1 MKSRYARI
9 DQLAD
14 EASVAVLCELLGVAR
29 SGYYAWR
36 RSEPGRRA
44 QANEALMQQ
53 IEQVFEQS
61 RRTYGS
67 PRVTA
72 ELRQQGHRCNHK
84 RVERLMR
91 EKRLR
96 ARPRRRWRPRTTESR
111 HDQPIA
117 PNLLPERGRPQ
128 ATNQV
133 WVSDITY
140 LRTAEGWLYLAAVM
154 DLYSRRVIGWSMQE
168 HLETQLPL
176 TALAMALQSRVGA
189 ERTVHHSDRG
199 CQYASQAYRAALA
212 KSGLEASMSRSG
224 NCFDN
229 AAMESFWSTLK
240 SEGLLE
246 SEHWS
251 KAQVRQRVFDYI
263 EAFYNRK
270 RLHSSLG
277 YRSPV
282 DFEQQTK

>member
-9 DQLAD
+9 DQLA
-14 EASVAVLCELLGVAR
+14 EEVPVAVLCELLEVAR

-36 RSEPGRRA
+36 RSGPSRRA
-44 QANEALMQQ
+44 QANEALMRQ
-53 IEQVFEQS
+53 IQQVFEAS

-67 PRVTA
+67 PRVT
-72 ELRQQGHRCNHK
+72 EQLRQQGQRCNHK

-96 ARPRRRWRPRTTESR
+96 ARARRRWRPRTTDSR
-111 HDQPIA
+111 HDRPIA

-128 ATNQV
+128 AINQV

-168 HLETQLPL
+168 HLETRLPL
-176 TALAMALQSRVGA
+176 AALEMALKSRVEV

-199 CQYASQAYRAALA
+199 CQYASEVYRAALA
-212 KSGLEASMSRSG
+212 RSGLEASMSRPG

-240 SEGLLE
+240 SEGLIE
-246 SEHWS
+246 SEQQS
-251 KAQVRQRVFDYI
+251 KAQVRQSVFDYI
-263 EAFYNRK
+263 ETFYNRK

-282 DFEQQTK
+282 DYEQQTK

>member
-1 MKSRYARI
+1 M
-9 DQLAD
+9 
-14 EASVAVLCELLGVAR
+14 AVLCELLGVAR

-44 QANEALMQQ
+44 RANEVLMDQIQQ
-53 IEQVFEQS
+53 IFEQS

-72 ELRQQGHRCNHK
+72 QLRQQGHRYNHK
-84 RVERLMR
+84 RIERLMR

-96 ARPRRRWRPRTTESR
+96 ARPRRRWRPRTTDSR

-117 PNLLPERGRPQ
+117 ANLLPQRGRPQ
-128 ATNQV
+128 AMNQV

-176 TALAMALQSRVGA
+176 AALEMALQSRGEV

-212 KSGLEASMSRSG
+212 QGGLEASMSRSG

-240 SEGLLE
+240 SEVPE
-246 SEHWS
+246 SEHLS
-251 KAQVRQRVFDYI
+251 KAQVRQSVFEYI
-263 EAFYNRK
+263 EAFYNRQ

>member
-1 MKSRYARI
+1 MKSRYLRI

-14 EASVAVLCELLGVAR
+14 EVPVAVLCELLGVAR

-36 RSEPGRRA
+36 RSGPTRRA
-44 QANEALMQQ
+44 QANQALMRQ

-72 ELRQQGHRCNHK
+72 QLRQQGQHCNHK

-96 ARPRRRWRPRTTESR
+96 ARPRRRWRPRTTDSR
-111 HDQPIA
+111 HDHPLA
-117 PNLLPERGRPQ
+117 PNLLPVRGRPQ
-128 ATNQV
+128 AINQV

-168 HLETQLPL
+168 HLETRLPL
-176 TALAMALQSRVGA
+176 AALEMALQSRDEV

-212 KSGLEASMSRSG
+212 HNALEASMSRAG

-240 SEGLLE
+240 SEGLVE
-246 SEHWS
+246 SEHLS
-251 KAQVRQRVFDYI
+251 KAQVRQSVFDYI
-263 EAFYNRK
+263 ESFYNRK

>member
-14 EASVAVLCELLGVAR
+14 EASVAELCELLGVAR

-36 RSEPGRRA
+36 RSGPSRRA

-53 IEQVFEQS
+53 IEQS
-61 RRTYGS
+61 RRTYGR

-72 ELRQQGHRCNHK
+72 QLRQQGHRCNHK

-96 ARPRRRWRPRTTESR
+96 ARPRRRWRPRTTDSR

-117 PNLLPERGRPQ
+117 PNLLPQRGRPQ
-128 ATNQV
+128 AKNQV

-168 HLETQLPL
+168 HLETRLPL
-176 TALAMALQSRVGA
+176 TALEMALQSRGGA

-212 KSGLEASMSRSG
+212 QAGLEASMSRSG

-240 SEGLLE
+240 SEGLWE
-246 SEHWS
+246 SEHLS
-251 KAQVRQRVFDYI
+251 KAQVRHRVFDYI

-277 YRSPV
+277 YQSPV

>member
-1 MKSRYARI
+1 MKSRYACV
-9 DQLAD
+9 DQWA
-14 EASVAVLCELLGVAR
+14 EEVPVAVLCELLGVAR

-36 RSEPGRRA
+36 RQGPSQRA
-44 QANEALMQQ
+44 QANAALMPQIQQ
-53 IEQVFEQS
+53 IFEQS

-72 ELRQQGHRCNHK
+72 QLRREGYRCNHK

-91 EKRLR
+91 QQHLQ
-96 ARPRRRWRPRTTESR
+96 ARPRRRWRPRTTDSR
-111 HDQPIA
+111 HDRPIA
-117 PNLLPERGRPQ
+117 PNLLPARAQPQ
-128 ATNQV
+128 AINQV

-140 LRTAEGWLYLAAVM
+140 LCTAEGWLYLAAVM

-168 HLETQLPL
+168 QLETQLPL
-176 TALAMALQSRVGA
+176 AALEMALQGRA
-189 ERTVHHSDRG
+189 EGEGTVHHSDRG
-199 CQYASQAYRAALA
+199 CQYASERYRATLA
-212 KSGLEASMSRSG
+212 RHGLAASMSRSG

-229 AAMESFWSTLK
+229 ATMESFWSTLK
-240 SEGLLE
+240 TEGLLE
-246 SEHWS
+246 SQRRS
-251 KAQVRQRVFDYI
+251 KAQVRQSVFDYI
-263 EAFYNRK
+263 ETFYNRQ

>member
-14 EASVAVLCELLGVAR
+14 EVPVAVLCELLGVAR

-36 RSEPGRRA
+36 RSGPGRRA
-44 QANEALMQQ
+44 QANEVLMQQ
-53 IEQVFEQS
+53 IEQVFKQS

-72 ELRQQGHRCNHK
+72 QLRQQGHRCNHK

-117 PNLLPERGRPQ
+117 PNLLSARGRPQ
-128 ATNQV
+128 AKNQV

-176 TALAMALQSRVGA
+176 KALEMALQSRSGI

-199 CQYASQAYRAALA
+199 CQYASQTYRAALA
-212 KSGLEASMSRSG
+212 QGGLEASMSRSG

-240 SEGLLE
+240 SEVLLD
-246 SEHWS
+246 SEHLS
-251 KAQVRQRVFDYI
+251 KAQVRQSVFDYI
-263 EAFYNRK
+263 ETFYNRK